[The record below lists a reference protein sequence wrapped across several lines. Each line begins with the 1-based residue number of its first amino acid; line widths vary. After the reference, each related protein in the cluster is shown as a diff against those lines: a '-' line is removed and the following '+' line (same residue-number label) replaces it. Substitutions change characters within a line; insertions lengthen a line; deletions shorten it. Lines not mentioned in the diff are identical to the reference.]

1 MAIATLHSFVF
12 DCPDPRALAEF
23 YKELLGWEIVRDD
36 TDWVTIGDGGPV
48 QMAFQRAADYVPP
61 AWPQPDHPQQAHL
74 DVTVADLVEAGKEGH
89 GAGGGQAPPPAGQ
102 REGLRRLSRPGGPP
116 VLPLRLTAYIP

>member
-36 TDWVTIGDGGPV
+36 TDWVVIGDGGPV
-48 QMAFQRAADYVPP
+48 QMAFQHAADYVPP
-61 AWPQPDHPQQAHL
+61 VWPQPDHPQQAHL
-74 DVTVADLVEAGKEGH
+74 DVTVADLAEAGERVTAL
-89 GAGGGQAPPPAGQ
+89 GAVKHHHQPGDEKGFVVYLDPAGHPFC
-102 REGLRRLSRPGGPP
+102 LCD
-116 VLPLRLTAYIP
+116 